1 MTQHGSYPESSNA
14 TTVLVLGIVGL
25 FVNLV
30 APVAWWL
37 GNDEI
42 KAIDAGKRAPENR
55 SVANA
60 GRVLGIIGTVFLVI
74 GFFVLL
80 VFVIVGLI
88 VVVAN

>member
-1 MTQHGSYPESSNA
+1 M
-14 TTVLVLGIVGL
+14 
-25 FVNLV
+25 